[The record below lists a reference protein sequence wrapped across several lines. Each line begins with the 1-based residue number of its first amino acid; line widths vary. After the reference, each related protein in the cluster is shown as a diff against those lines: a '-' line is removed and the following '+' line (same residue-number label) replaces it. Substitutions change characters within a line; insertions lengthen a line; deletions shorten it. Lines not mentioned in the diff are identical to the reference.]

1 MARRFSNGSI
11 RYGTWEPE
19 ASGHCG
25 HAERDRGSAKGRCGA
40 GWPWLVLAEGPWFW
54 HFFMAEL
61 GHSLYSLIVTTRTII
76 LVRFPEAM
84 SNISPSIGIMRVQNQ
99 PIIYHTFLK
108 RDILAIFHGTWRIPP
123 LYCIQMIGLP
133 YIVSDKGRW

>member
-19 ASGHCG
+19 ASGHRG
-25 HAERDRGSAKGRCGA
+25 HAERDRGTAKGRCGA
-40 GWPWLVLAEGPWFW
+40 GWPWLVLEGPGFW

-99 PIIYHTFLK
+99 NE
-108 RDILAIFHGTWRIPP
+108 ILWLYFHGKWRIPP
-123 LYCIQMIGLP
+123 LYCLQMIGLP
-133 YIVSDKGRW
+133 YIVSDTGRW